1 MKRNGI
7 ELKIHR
13 SGQRSWRAALWSV
26 AGMSLMCLPLMSL
39 SSGCVAF
46 VTQMRDLRDDTAIA
60 HKNRRLAKEAWY
72 AVCGAYAGT
81 PCLEDFECGFR
92 TGYCD
97 VADGKNGCPPAVPPR
112 KYWRAKYLGETGVL
126 QVEQWFE
133 GYRHGV
139 SVAQQD
145 GIVNIRRI
153 PTTVPPDVFK
163 EQVVVLPVDE
173 IIPLPAGAAYVPEP
187 VAPLP
192 EAPQPEA
199 PLSEAAPSPAP

>member
-7 ELKIHR
+7 DLKTHR
-13 SGQRSWRAALWSV
+13 SERRSWRAALL
-26 AGMSLMCLPLMSL
+26 SLACLSL
-39 SSGCVAF
+39 ACPSSGCVAF

-60 HKNRRLAKEAWY
+60 HKNRYLAKEAWC
-72 AVCGAYAGT
+72 AVSGAYAGT

-112 KYWRAKYLGETGVL
+112 KYWRAKYQGEIGVQ

-163 EQVVVLPVDE
+163 EQVVVLPTDE
-173 IIPLPAGAAYVPEP
+173 IIPLPEGAAFV
-187 VAPLP
+187 
-192 EAPQPEA
+192 
-199 PLSEAAPSPAP
+199 PAPAPAPTETLIPAP